1 MLTGCNCFQI
11 WPRVL
16 CVEMKG
22 LVSACFLCK
31 LAYSIQS
38 FILISPGF
46 CHSPISPPSLQP
58 GVRSSL
64 SVPLGAILLS
74 LGAIHLLL
82 LDVTLPLK

>member
-22 LVSACFLCK
+22 LVSAYFLCK

-38 FILISPGF
+38 FILASPGF
-46 CHSPISPPSLQP
+46 CHSPGDPRPGRQP
-58 GVRSSL
+58 GVRSSWL
-64 SVPLGAILLS
+64 CPSGYNSFVTWSHSPLAS
-74 LGAIHLLL
+74 
-82 LDVTLPLK
+82 